1 MEKITIG
8 VIGSGTMG
16 MGIAQ
21 VASIAGHRVVIHD
34 VNATA
39 LNKAQ
44 RQLQEQIN
52 KLADKGK
59 LSASDAVAVSG
70 RFYFSE
76 NIAACSD
83 CSLVIEAIVE
93 DLGIKK
99 NLFAELEKVISQNCL
114 LASNTSSL
122 SITSLA
128 SGLNHPERFL
138 GLHFFNPVPLM
149 PLVEVILALQTNNS
163 IVNASLELI
172 ESWGK
177 IPVIAK
183 DTPGF
188 IVNRI
193 ARPYY
198 SEALR
203 IYEEGFAD
211 FATIDYS
218 MTSVYGFKMGPFA
231 LMDFIGND
239 VNYAVT
245 RSVWES
251 CFYEPRY
258 KPSFTQRN
266 LVAAGWLGKKSGR
279 GYYNYSESLPEP
291 DKTNQELIQN
301 IAWRILVMIINEAA
315 DAQYYKIATRADIET
330 SMCKG
335 VNYPKGLLQWA
346 DEIGIQ
352 HCIETMDRLFNQ
364 YHEERYRCSVGL
376 REMKR
381 TMNEER

>member
-1 MEKITIG
+1 MNKIAVG

-21 VASIAGHRVVIHD
+21 VASMAGHRVIIYD
-34 VNATA
+34 ANTTA
-39 LNKAQ
+39 LNNAQ
-44 RQLQEQIN
+44 KKLQDHIN
-52 KLADKGK
+52 KLAEKGK
-59 LSASDAVAVSG
+59 ITAVEAVAITG
-70 RFYFSE
+70 RLYFTESLSTCSE
-76 NIAACSD
+76 SELI
-83 CSLVIEAIVE
+83 IEAIVE
-93 DLGIKK
+93 DLTIKK
-99 NLFAELEKVISQNCL
+99 NLIDDLEKIISDNCL
-114 LASNTSSL
+114 IASNTSSL
-122 SITSLA
+122 SITTLA
-128 SGLNHPERFL
+128 SHCKHPQRFL

-149 PLVEVILALQTNNS
+149 PLVEIIPALQSDLTNIDTAN
-163 IVNASLELI
+163 ELM

-177 IPVIAK
+177 ITVMAE

-198 SEALR
+198 TEAIR
-203 IYEEGFAD
+203 IYEESFAD
-211 FATIDYS
+211 FATIDYA

-245 RSVWES
+245 KSMWES

-279 GYYNYSESLPEP
+279 GYYNYGNTLPVP
-291 DKTNQELIQN
+291 YKVDVKLIEN
-301 IAWRILVMIINEAA
+301 IAWRILVMLINEAA
-315 DAQYYKIATRADIET
+315 DALYYKIALRKDIET
-330 SMCKG
+330 AMCKG

-346 DEIGIQ
+346 EEIGIK
-352 HCIETMDRLFNQ
+352 HCIETMDRLFDQ

-376 REMKR
+376 RELNKPA
-381 TMNEER
+381 